1 MSDGMRLNIG
11 GQFDVFRLGFGSMRI
26 TGPGVWGEPVDRDEA
41 VRTVRRSVELGV
53 DLIDTA
59 DSYGP
64 FVSEDII
71 AEALHPYPSNV
82 VLATKGGMIRTGP
95 GEWAPLGRPDYL
107 KQCVEMS
114 LRRLRVECIDIY
126 QFHRPDKQIP
136 VVDSLGALREMQ
148 EAGKIRLI
156 GVSNFTADQLA
167 EARTV
172 IDPVVVQNRYNITD
186 RVQDPVIDICE
197 KDGIAFIPWAPIAG
211 GRMARSGGTLD
222 TLAAAHGATVG
233 QLCIAWL
240 LHRSPVML
248 PIPGTSKVS
257 HLEQN
262 MDAAKLSLSE
272 DEWAKLEAD
281 AEAHLAQV
289 A

>member
-64 FVSEDII
+64 FVSEEII